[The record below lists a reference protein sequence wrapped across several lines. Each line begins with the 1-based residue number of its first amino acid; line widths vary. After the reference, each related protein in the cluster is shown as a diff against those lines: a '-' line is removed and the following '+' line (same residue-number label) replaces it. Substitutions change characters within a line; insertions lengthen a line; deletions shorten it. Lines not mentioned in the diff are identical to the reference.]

1 MKKYCSSI
9 CMILMIFV
17 VCSCASKQMAPVEWK
32 YEESAIRLFVKAD
45 PQLNIYDNLAHA
57 LHVCAYQLKDPNAYN
72 QLAETPEGISE
83 LLQCQL
89 FDPGVANSRVL
100 SRLGVQPGKELS
112 FTLDRAEE
120 AKYFAVVTGY
130 QVLEKDRVSRLFK
143 IPVVVEKVKK
153 GWFKTE
159 KVQKPGLLEVEM
171 LLGPQQIQRAVVAEE
186 KKEE

>member
-1 MKKYCSSI
+1 MKKYFGSVCP
-9 CMILMIFV
+9 LFFVFV
-17 VCSCASKQMAPVEWK
+17 VCSCAAKPMAPVEWK
-32 YEESAIRLFVKAD
+32 YEESAIKLFVKAD
-45 PQLNIYDNLAHA
+45 PQLNIYDNTAHA

-72 QLAETPEGISE
+72 QLAETPDGISE

-112 FTLDRAEE
+112 FTLDRAEG
-120 AKYFAVVTGY
+120 ARYLAVVTGY
-130 QVLEKDRVSRLFK
+130 QVLEKERVARLFE
-143 IPVVVEKVKK
+143 IPVVVGKVKK

-159 KVQKPGLLEVEM
+159 KIQRPGLLEVEM
-171 LLGPQQIQRAVVAEE
+171 LLGPQQIQRANVVEE